1 MEHYQLQEQEVVLYK
16 GEAKSKEHRCQAEVL
31 FTNLAVV
38 LILKKRKLF
47 AKAEISVETYPTD
60 GIKFYKDK
68 PQVIRKAEQVEIY
81 TTSGETTLLFA
92 GRVEAKRF
100 ENAALE
106 YLTDKGAL
114 QRGLEKVK
122 GTIDCVDNTMG
133 INTVGVVKDV
143 ATKKTGLSLL
153 GDVKNFFKRKK

>member
-16 GEAKSKEHRCQAEVL
+16 GEARCVERRCQAEVL

-68 PQVIRKAEQVEIY
+68 PQVIRKGITVEIY
-81 TTSGETTLLFA
+81 TKNGEVTLEFF
-92 GRVEAKRF
+92 GSREAKRF

-106 YLTDKGAL
+106 YLTDKGVL

-143 ATKKTGLSLL
+143 ASKKTGLSLL
-153 GDVKNFFKRKK
+153 GDVKNLFKRKK